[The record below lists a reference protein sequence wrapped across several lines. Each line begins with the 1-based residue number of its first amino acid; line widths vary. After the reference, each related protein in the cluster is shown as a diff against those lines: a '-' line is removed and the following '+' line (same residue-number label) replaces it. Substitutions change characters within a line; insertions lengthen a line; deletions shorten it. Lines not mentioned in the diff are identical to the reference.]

1 MTPGSGKTILINH
14 SLKRILMSTSTRCT
28 TVLLK
33 STSSSTSGSSSS
45 SLPVG
50 LSSWRKCE
58 SRWLRS
64 TSYNPRCCS
73 WSQGHDWYFSFSS
86 STPHSRF
93 PLTSAAYLLAYPV
106 VWPWSSFPSG
116 LNSGHDALPKS
127 VPALVYH
134 HNWPGEYHGLHKWI
148 SSATGL
154 PCPHSGTTAFL
165 LLLIRVSQPCQG
177 CDSSLLLLV
186 PIIRSPK
193 SPGSRH
199 SSNLVGSFAVSP
211 DKTMPPFDQ
220 DFWHCRKR
228 GCRDRKRDTS
238 ASSLGSLPIY
248 SSYWGAISLSM
259 LCDSMC
265 MCHPGGWCLILIESC
280 L

>member
-1 MTPGSGKTILINH
+1 MAPGSGKTILINH
-14 SLKRILMSTSTRCT
+14 SLKRISMSTSTRCT
-28 TVLLK
+28 PVLLK

-116 LNSGHDALPKS
+116 LNSGHNALPKS
-127 VPALVYH
+127 VPALVY
-134 HNWPGEYHGLHKWI
+134 L
-148 SSATGL
+148 SSQLAKG
-154 PCPHSGTTAFL
+154 
-165 LLLIRVSQPCQG
+165 VSWVAQVDQWCHT
-177 CDSSLLLLV
+177 SSL
-186 PIIRSPK
+186 PSQQN
-193 SPGSRH
+193 H
-199 SSNLVGSFAVSP
+199 
-211 DKTMPPFDQ
+211 
-220 DFWHCRKR
+220 
-228 GCRDRKRDTS
+228 
-238 ASSLGSLPIY
+238 
-248 SSYWGAISLSM
+248 SLSSPANQGQ
-259 LCDSMC
+259 LAQPRLWLFSFIAG
-265 MCHPGGWCLILIESC
+265 PNYKKPKISRQQA
-280 L
+280 